1 VIALG
6 LAAVA
11 FAAWMP
17 ELSLDTPELKFGPT
31 YLLAQSGVFMGQR
44 PGPRI
49 GPRDNQA
56 PQVGTGRLRGR
67 VVGGDTGMPLRRAIV
82 RLSGQDFRE
91 GRMASTDE
99 EGRWELKDLPAGRYT
114 LSASKGGYVQLSYGQ
129 RRPFEQGRPIEL
141 GDGQTLENVNFNLPR
156 GSVIAGRIVDEF
168 GEPVAEAMV
177 TAMRYRYVSG
187 RRRMVPAGRYAQTD
201 DGGHFRIYGLPPGD
215 YYLSATLRQ
224 GAMFGF
230 DNSDN
235 IGSYAPT
242 YYPGTGSAQQAE
254 RVSVGLGAEMSG
266 VTFSLLPVK
275 TVKVTG
281 TAIDS
286 SGRPMAGAFVM
297 LREDVRMGEGGF
309 MMMMGGGN
317 RVKDDGSF
325 VVANVAPGDYVIEA
339 RQMMMGPGRRGED
352 EPEVAFTTLS
362 VGGEDVSGVSLIGTR
377 GTPIRG
383 RVTMQPAPAASG
395 VKPTEVSVSAMAKDA
410 DAPMMFMGRESRDGV
425 DADWSF
431 EVTAAQGPVLLR
443 TFRLPAGY
451 SLKAVLVGG
460 QDVTDSGIAF
470 KPGEPVNGV
479 EIVVSASSSG
489 VSGGVTDDDGKP
501 VPDYAVVVFAEDREH
516 WGFMSRHIKLA
527 RPDQQG
533 AYQVKDLPAGRYL
546 AAAVETMETGE
557 ESDPAMLERLR
568 PLATAFS
575 LGEGEQRALNLK
587 LVRSY

>member
-1 VIALG
+1 MRFGRLVVLVIALAFIA
-6 LAAVA
+6 LVA
-11 FAAWMP
+11 ND
-17 ELSLDTPELKFGPT
+17 STH
-31 YLLAQSGVFMGQR
+31 LLAQGGVFMGQR

-82 RLSGQDFRE
+82 RLSGQEFRE
-91 GRMASTDE
+91 GRVASTDE

-114 LSASKGGYVQLSYGQ
+114 LSASKGGYVQLQYGQ

-177 TAMRYRYVSG
+177 VAMRYRNISG
-187 RRRMVPAGRYAQTD
+187 RRRLVPAGRFGQTD

-215 YYLSATLRQ
+215 YYLSATLR
-224 GAMFGF
+224 GGPMLGF
-230 DNSDN
+230 EVGDG
-235 IGSYAPT
+235 ITSYAPT

-254 RVSVGLGAEMSG
+254 RISVGLGAEMSG

-275 TVKVTG
+275 TVSVSG

-286 SGRPMAGAFVM
+286 TGRPMAGAFVM
-297 LREDVRMGEGGF
+297 LREDVRMGEGSF
-309 MMMMGGGN
+309 MTMMMGGGN

-325 VVANVAPGDYVIEA
+325 VIANVAPGDYVVEA
-339 RQMMMGPGRRGED
+339 RPMMMGPGRRGED
-352 EPEVAFTTLS
+352 EPEIAFTTVS

-383 RVTMQPAPAASG
+383 RVTLQPASAVSG
-395 VKPTEVSVSAMAKDA
+395 VKPSEVAVSAVAQDA
-410 DAPMMFMGRESRDGV
+410 DAPMMFMGREARDGV

-431 EVTAAQGPVLLR
+431 EVTAVQSPVLLR

-451 SLKAVLVGG
+451 TLKAVLVGG
-460 QDVTDSGIAF
+460 QDVTDRGIAF
-470 KPGEPVNGV
+470 KPGEAVNGV
-479 EIVVSASSSG
+479 EIVISATSSSL
-489 VSGGVTDDDGKP
+489 SGSVTGEDGKA
-501 VPDYAVVVFAEDREH
+501 VSDYAVVVYAEDREH

-546 AAAVETMETGE
+546 AVAVEALETGE

-575 LGEGEQRALNLK
+575 LAEGEQRALNLT
-587 LVRSY
+587 LVRAY